1 MRVRGSV
8 RTAAIPKPAL
18 SHHSGDADAQ
28 GSIYAPVANDSS
40 SSTSP
45 GVRGD
50 VAPSSRTT
58 VNSANPNTRAHHSL
72 LRLQITGGFLAGA
85 DLEFV
90 DGLNC
95 FIGGRGTGK
104 TTLLEFLRYGLGLMP
119 DPKVNGQRCRAIEN
133 LVKSNLGGGRLK
145 VEVRTKNGVRY
156 TAERGA
162 GDAVQVVNEG
172 GAPVQL
178 SLDRDQIFSADVF
191 SQNEIEEIAS
201 DPSAQLSLLDR
212 FVESETAAI
221 ARELDTLQR
230 QLDQT
235 TIDLR
240 RLDTEIQDLVAR
252 AFEVPVLAERLK
264 GLELGS
270 GTDAARINAAHASK
284 TARDGE
290 SNVVEQLANA
300 ANTATNTI
308 ASAVAAFQ
316 TTVHA
321 QLDASARSGPNG
333 DLLTALEVDLRVF
346 ELALVAATKS
356 LEEEAATLRT
366 RLELHQAAITD
377 RHGTQ
382 EVEYRKFL
390 AEIEEEGGRAA
401 ERAGL
406 QKSHAE
412 AVAAAKLREAKE
424 ALRIEVA
431 GKRNK
436 MLDRIS
442 ELRDSRFAAR
452 KSVADRL
459 SQQFRT
465 IRVTITQAA
474 DSSRYRDAITKAL
487 KGLPYRMVAERL
499 TQAFLPSELARE
511 AMGGNVALVAERT
524 SFDQEKTRRVLDA
537 LRADGTAYEIEAIDL
552 DDAPCIELLDGDKY
566 KASPNLSTGQR
577 CTTIL
582 PILLV
587 QSERPLL
594 IDQPEDNLDNAFIY
608 ETVVKALAAVKGA
621 RQVIFVTHNPNIPVL
636 GGAER
641 VFVLESD
648 GHKARVRKSGSVDD
662 CKDDIETI
670 LEGGREA
677 FLQRKHRYGH

>member
-1 MRVRGSV
+1 M
-8 RTAAIPKPAL
+8 
-18 SHHSGDADAQ
+18 
-28 GSIYAPVANDSS
+28 
-40 SSTSP
+40 
-45 GVRGD
+45 
-50 VAPSSRTT
+50 
-58 VNSANPNTRAHHSL
+58 

-85 DLEFV
+85 NLEFV

-145 VEVRTKNGVRY
+145 VEVKTKNGVRY

-172 GAPVQL
+172 GAPVQV

-221 ARELDTLQR
+221 ARELDTLHR

-235 TIDLR
+235 VIELR
-240 RLDTEIQDLVAR
+240 RLDTELQDLVAR
-252 AFEVPVLAERLK
+252 ASEVPVLAERLR

-284 TARDGE
+284 TARDSE
-290 SNVVEQLANA
+290 SKVVEQLASA
-300 ANTATNTI
+300 ANTATSNI

-316 TTVHA
+316 TTVEA
-321 QLDASARSGPNG
+321 QLDASVRSGPNG
-333 DLLTALEVDLRVF
+333 DLLAALEVDVRAF

-356 LEEEAATLRT
+356 VAEAAEPLRT
-366 RLELHQAAITD
+366 RLELHQAAISD

-390 AEIEEEGGRAA
+390 AEVEEEGGRAA

-406 QKSHAE
+406 QKCHAK

-431 GKRNK
+431 GKRNET
-436 MLDRIS
+436 LDRIS
-442 ELRDSRFAAR
+442 ELRDRRFAAR

-459 SQQFRT
+459 SQQFKT

-474 DSSRYRDAITKAL
+474 DSSRYRDAIAKAL

-499 TQAFLPSELARE
+499 TQAFLPGELARE
-511 AMGGNVALVAERT
+511 AMSGNVALVAERT
-524 SFDQEKTRRVLDA
+524 SFDQEKTRRVLVPRHRGLDRLA
-537 LRADGTAYEIEAIDL
+537 GHRSGGRASGGTSSSMLRA
-552 DDAPCIELLDGDKY
+552 
-566 KASPNLSTGQR
+566 
-577 CTTIL
+577 L
-582 PILLV
+582 P
-587 QSERPLL
+587 
-594 IDQPEDNLDNAFIY
+594 
-608 ETVVKALAAVKGA
+608 G
-621 RQVIFVTHNPNIPVL
+621 
-636 GGAER
+636 
-641 VFVLESD
+641 
-648 GHKARVRKSGSVDD
+648 
-662 CKDDIETI
+662 
-670 LEGGREA
+670 
-677 FLQRKHRYGH
+677 

>member
-1 MRVRGSV
+1 M
-8 RTAAIPKPAL
+8 
-18 SHHSGDADAQ
+18 
-28 GSIYAPVANDSS
+28 
-40 SSTSP
+40 
-45 GVRGD
+45 
-50 VAPSSRTT
+50 
-58 VNSANPNTRAHHSL
+58 
-72 LRLQITGGFLAGA
+72 LRLQVTGGFLAGA
-85 DLEFV
+85 DLQLV

-145 VEVRTKNGVRY
+145 IEVKTKNGVRY

-172 GAPVQL
+172 GVPVQI

-201 DPSAQLSLLDR
+201 DPTAQLSLLDR

-221 ARELDTLQR
+221 ARELDTLHR

-235 TIDLR
+235 TIELR
-240 RLDTEIQDLVAR
+240 RLDAEIQDLVAR
-252 AFEVPVLAERLK
+252 ASEVSVLEERLR
-264 GLELGS
+264 GLEPGS
-270 GTDAARINAAHASK
+270 GTETARINAAHASK

-290 SNVVEQLANA
+290 SKVAEQLTNA
-300 ANTATNTI
+300 THTAMRNI

-316 TTVHA
+316 TTLEA
-321 QLDASARSGPNG
+321 QLDASTRSGLNG
-333 DLLTALEVDLRVF
+333 DLLTALELDVRAF
-346 ELALVAATKS
+346 ELVLVGATKS
-356 LEEEAATLRT
+356 VAEAAETLRN
-366 RLELHQAAITD
+366 RLQLHHTAITD

-382 EVEYRKFL
+382 EFEYRKFL

-406 QKSHAE
+406 QKSLAE
-412 AVAAAKLREAKE
+412 AVAAAKLRDAKE
-424 ALRIEVA
+424 ALRMTGA
-431 GKRNK
+431 SRRNE

-442 ELRDSRFAAR
+442 ELRDRRFAAR

-459 SQQFRT
+459 SQQFKT

-474 DSSRYRDAITKAL
+474 DSSRYREAIAKAL

-499 TQAFLPSELARE
+499 TQAFLPGELARE
-511 AMGGNVALVAERT
+511 AMSGNVALVAERT

-537 LRADGTAYEIEAIDL
+537 LRADGTAYEIEAMDIDDL
-552 DDAPCIELLDGDKY
+552 PCIELLDGDKY
-566 KASPNLSTGQR
+566 KESPNLSTGQR

-608 ETVVKALAAVKGA
+608 ETVVKALSAVKGA

-636 GGAER
+636 GEAER
-641 VFVLESD
+641 VFVLDSD
-648 GHKARVRKSGSVDD
+648 GHKARLRKSGSVDE
-662 CKDDIETI
+662 CKDDIEMI